1 MNNMIQAEQILV
13 QDDAGIAPVYFEGV
27 AYLVRPSIKNLVV
40 HPTGTQEFKHVRV
53 S

>member
-1 MNNMIQAEQILV
+1 
-13 QDDAGIAPVYFEGV
+13 V

-40 HPTGTQEFKHVRV
+40 HPTGPQEWKHVRV